1 MSTKV
6 IVPKNY
12 GWLEHK
18 LSDEEF
24 DHVKKCID
32 IPSDDR
38 ISLAGNILESIP
50 LYDKDN
56 WFFNN
61 TIVPLIQTYTQEFG
75 NLGNNVPLNQHHPYY
90 MSDWWVNYQKQH
102 EFNPL
107 HFHTGIFSFVIW
119 VKIPI
124 EWEDQ
129 NKDNPS
135 NMPSKSSFKFVYTDN
150 LGEIRYYDYN
160 LGAKAEGVMLFFPSK
175 LNHIVYP
182 FYNCEELRVSVS
194 GNIGVDTT
202 IKL

>member
-1 MSTKV
+1 MKV

-12 GWLEHK
+12 GWIEHK
-18 LSDEEF
+18 LSEQEF

-32 IPSDDR
+32 IPAEDR

-107 HFHTGIFSFVIW
+107 HFHTGIFSFVVW

-129 NKDNPS
+129 NKNNPS

>member
-1 MSTKV
+1 MKV

-12 GWLEHK
+12 GWIEHK
-18 LSDEEF
+18 LSEQEF
-24 DHVKKCID
+24 DHVKSCID
-32 IPSDDR
+32 IPSESR
-38 ISLAGNILESIP
+38 ISLAGNIKESI
-50 LYDKDN
+50 LLQDKDN

-75 NLGNNVPLNQHHPYY
+75 NLGNNIPLNQHHPYC

-119 VKIPI
+119 IKIPI
-124 EWEDQ
+124 DWEEQ

-160 LGAKAEGVMLFFPSK
+160 LDAKAEGVMLFFPSK
-175 LNHIVYP
+175 LNQIVYP
-182 FYNCEELRVSVS
+182 FYNCEEERVSVS